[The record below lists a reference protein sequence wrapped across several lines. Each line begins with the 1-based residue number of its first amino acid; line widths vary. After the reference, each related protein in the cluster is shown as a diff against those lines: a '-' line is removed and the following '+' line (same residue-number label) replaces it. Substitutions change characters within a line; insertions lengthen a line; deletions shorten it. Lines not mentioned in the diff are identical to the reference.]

1 MRTQPIDPMAQAM
14 QILQFITQRRGQ
26 QAGIEQDNRRLD
38 LQEAQQQMAGEQFG
52 QTMDFNQQKQQQ
64 DALQFAREMALR
76 ELAQRQG
83 AQQFGKRMSF
93 DEQQAQMV
101 QQRFEEEQR
110 QREVDRAFR
119 RTQAEREFGVT
130 APYQQAITNQIN
142 QRLMGK
148 DKDPQL
154 QMLEESQFENA
165 MKILQE
171 RFNAAPNAIE
181 RSRIQDQMTAAMA
194 QRYQKLLP
202 PLRDYTP
209 KELET
214 IQIYQ

>member
-1 MRTQPIDPMAQAM
+1 MDPMAQAM

-26 QAGIEQDNRRLD
+26 QAEIEQKNRQLD

-52 QTMDFNQQKQQQ
+52 QTMDFNQQGRQQ
-64 DALQFAREMALR
+64 DALQFARDIALR
-76 ELAQRQG
+76 ELAQKQG
-83 AQQFGKRMSF
+83 AQQFGKKMSF
-93 DEQQAQMV
+93 DEQQAQMT

-110 QREVDRAFR
+110 QKMLDRARGMSEF
-119 RTQAEREFGVT
+119 ERQYSVT

-142 QRLMGK
+142 QKLLGK

-154 QMLEESQFENA
+154 QMLEEAQFENA

-171 RFNAAPNAIE
+171 RFNTAPNAIE

-202 PLRDYTP
+202 PIRDYTP
-209 KELET
+209 DELKT
-214 IQIYQ
+214 IQTF

>member
-1 MRTQPIDPMAQAM
+1 MDPMAQAM

-26 QAGIEQDNRRLD
+26 QADIEQGNRRLD

-52 QTMDFNQQKQQQ
+52 QTMDFNRQGRQQ
-64 DALQFAREMALR
+64 DALQFAREIALR

-83 AQQFGKRMSF
+83 AEQFGKKMRF
-93 DEQQAQMV
+93 DQEQAQML

-119 RTQAEREFGVT
+119 QTQAEREFGVT

-142 QRLMGK
+142 QRLLGK

-171 RFNAAPNAIE
+171 RFNTAPNAIE

-202 PLRDYTP
+202 PIRDYTP
-209 KELET
+209 NELQT
-214 IQIYQ
+214 IQTFQ

>member
-1 MRTQPIDPMAQAM
+1 MDPMAQAM

-26 QAGIEQDNRRLD
+26 QAEIEQKNRQLD
-38 LQEAQQQMAGEQFG
+38 LLEAQQQMAGEQFG
-52 QTMDFNQQKQQQ
+52 QTMDFNQQGRQQ
-64 DALQFAREMALR
+64 DALQFARGMALR

-83 AQQFGKRMSF
+83 AQQFGKRMTF
-93 DEQQAQMV
+93 DEQQAQMA

-110 QREVDRAFR
+110 QRILDRARGMSEF
-119 RTQAEREFGVT
+119 ERQFGVT

-154 QMLEESQFENA
+154 MALEESQFENA

-171 RFNAAPNAIE
+171 RFNTAPNAIE

-202 PLRDYTP
+202 PIRDYTP
-209 KELET
+209 KELQT
-214 IQIYQ
+214 IQMFQ

>member
-1 MRTQPIDPMAQAM
+1 MDPMAQAM

-26 QAGIEQDNRRLD
+26 QADIEQGNRRLD

-64 DALQFAREMALR
+64 DALQFAREIALR

-83 AQQFGKRMSF
+83 AQQFGKRMTF
-93 DEQQAQMV
+93 DEQQAQMT

-119 RTQAEREFGVT
+119 QTQAEREFGVT

-154 QMLEESQFENA
+154 QALEESQFQNA
-165 MKILQE
+165 VEVLQQQLMQT
-171 RFNAAPNAIE
+171 PNAIE
-181 RSRIQDQMTAAMA
+181 RSRIQDQLDAALA
-194 QRYQKLLP
+194 QRYGKMLP
-202 PLRDYTP
+202 PKRDYTP
-209 KELET
+209 NELQT
-214 IQIYQ
+214 IQMFQ

>member
-1 MRTQPIDPMAQAM
+1 MDPMAQAM

-64 DALQFAREMALR
+64 DALQFAREIALR

-83 AQQFGKRMSF
+83 AQQFGKRMTF
-93 DEQQAQMV
+93 DEQQAQMA

-110 QREVDRAFR
+110 QRILDRAR
-119 RTQAEREFGVT
+119 GMAEFERQFGVT
-130 APYQQAITNQIN
+130 APYQQAITNKLNRDMLNN
-142 QRLMGK
+142 QQ
-148 DKDPQL
+148 DPQL
-154 QMLEESQFENA
+154 MALEENQR
-165 MKILQE
+165 Q
-171 RFNAAPNAIE
+171 NAAALLQAQLMSGNLNAIE
-181 RSRIQDQMTAAMA
+181 RSRLQDQYDAAM
-194 QRYQKLLP
+194 QLWYGKMLP
-202 PLRDYTP
+202 PKRDYTS

-214 IQIYQ
+214 IQTFQ

>member
-38 LQEAQQQMAGEQFG
+38 LQEAQQQ
-52 QTMDFNQQKQQQ
+52 Q
-64 DALQFAREMALR
+64 DALQFARDMALR

-93 DEQQAQMV
+93 DEQQAQMT

-119 RTQAEREFGVT
+119 QTQAEREFGVT

-171 RFNAAPNAIE
+171 RFNTAPNAIE

-209 KELET
+209 NELKT
-214 IQIYQ
+214 IQTFQ

>member
-1 MRTQPIDPMAQAM
+1 MDPMAQAM

-26 QAGIEQDNRRLD
+26 QAEIEQKNRQLD
-38 LQEAQQQMAGEQFG
+38 LLEAQQQMAGEQFG
-52 QTMDFNQQKQQQ
+52 QTMDFNQQGRQQ
-64 DALQFAREMALR
+64 DALQFARGMALR

-83 AQQFGKRMSF
+83 AQQFDKRMTF
-93 DEQQAQMV
+93 DEQQAQMA
-101 QQRFEEEQR
+101 QQRFEEEQH
-110 QREVDRAFR
+110 QRILDR
-119 RTQAEREFGVT
+119 GVT

-154 QMLEESQFENA
+154 MALEEAQFENA
-165 MKILQE
+165 MKILQA
-171 RFNAAPNAIE
+171 RFNTAPNAIE

-202 PLRDYTP
+202 PIRDYTP
-209 KELET
+209 DELKT
-214 IQIYQ
+214 IQTFQ

>member
-1 MRTQPIDPMAQAM
+1 MDPMAQAM

-26 QAGIEQDNRRLD
+26 QAEIEQGNRRLD

-52 QTMDFNQQKQQQ
+52 QTMDFNQQGQQQ
-64 DALQFAREMALR
+64 DALQFARGMALR
-76 ELAQRQG
+76 ELAQQQI
-83 AQQFGKRMSF
+83 AEQFGKRMTF

-110 QREVDRAFR
+110 QRILDRARGMSEF
-119 RTQAEREFGVT
+119 ERQFGVT
-130 APYQQAITNQIN
+130 APYQQAITNKLN
-142 QRLMGK
+142 RDMLN
-148 DKDPQL
+148 DPQL

-171 RFNAAPNAIE
+171 RFNTAPNAIE

-202 PLRDYTP
+202 PIRDYTP
-209 KELET
+209 DELKT
-214 IQIYQ
+214 IQTFQ

>member
-1 MRTQPIDPMAQAM
+1 MDPMAQAM
-14 QILQFITQRRGQ
+14 QILQFIMQRRGQ
-26 QAGIEQDNRRLD
+26 QADIEQGNRRLD

-52 QTMDFNQQKQQQ
+52 QTMDFNQQGRQQ

-83 AQQFGKRMSF
+83 AEQFGKRMTF
-93 DEQQAQMV
+93 DEQQAQMT

-110 QREVDRAFR
+110 QRILDRARGMSEF
-119 RTQAEREFGVT
+119 ERQYGVT

-154 QMLEESQFENA
+154 MALEETQR
-165 MKILQE
+165 Q
-171 RFNAAPNAIE
+171 NAAALMQAQLSSGNLNAIE
-181 RSRIQDQMTAAMA
+181 RSRLQDQYDAAM
-194 QRYQKLLP
+194 QQWYGKMLP
-202 PLRDYTP
+202 PKRDYTP
-209 KELET
+209 NELKT
-214 IQIYQ
+214 IQTFQ

>member
-1 MRTQPIDPMAQAM
+1 MDPIAQAM

-26 QAGIEQDNRRLD
+26 QAEIEQKNRQLD

-52 QTMDFNQQKQQQ
+52 QTMDFNRQGRQQ
-64 DALQFAREMALR
+64 DALQFARDIALR

-93 DEQQAQMV
+93 DEQQAQMT

-110 QREVDRAFR
+110 QKMLDRARGMSEF
-119 RTQAEREFGVT
+119 ERQYSVT

-142 QRLMGK
+142 QKLLGK

-154 QMLEESQFENA
+154 MALEEEQR
-165 MKILQE
+165 K
-171 RFNAAPNAIE
+171 NAAALMQAQLMSGNLNAIE
-181 RSRIQDQMTAAMA
+181 RSRLQDQYDAAM
-194 QRYQKLLP
+194 QQWYGKMLP
-202 PLRDYTP
+202 PKRDYTP
-209 KELET
+209 NELKT
-214 IQIYQ
+214 IQTFQ

>member
-1 MRTQPIDPMAQAM
+1 MDPMAQAM

-26 QAGIEQDNRRLD
+26 QAEIEQKNRQLD
-38 LQEAQQQMAGEQFG
+38 LLEAQQQMAGEQFG
-52 QTMDFNQQKQQQ
+52 QTMDFNQQGRQ
-64 DALQFAREMALR
+64 
-76 ELAQRQG
+76 QG
-83 AQQFGKRMSF
+83 AQQFGKRMTF
-93 DEQQAQMV
+93 DEQQAQMA

-110 QREVDRAFR
+110 QRILDRARGMSEF
-119 RTQAEREFGVT
+119 ERQFGVT

-154 QMLEESQFENA
+154 MALEEAQFENA

-171 RFNAAPNAIE
+171 RFNTAPNAIE

-202 PLRDYTP
+202 PIRDYTP
-209 KELET
+209 DELKT
-214 IQIYQ
+214 IQTFQ

>member
-1 MRTQPIDPMAQAM
+1 MDPMAQAM
-14 QILQFITQRRGQ
+14 QILQFIMQRRGQ
-26 QAGIEQDNRRLD
+26 QADIEQGNRRLD

-52 QTMDFNQQKQQQ
+52 QTMDFNQQGRQQ
-64 DALQFAREMALR
+64 DALQFAREIALR
-76 ELAQRQG
+76 ELAQKQG
-83 AQQFGKRMSF
+83 AEQFGKRMTF
-93 DEQQAQMV
+93 DEEQAQLT

-119 RTQAEREFGVT
+119 QTQAEREFGVT

-142 QRLMGK
+142 QRLLGK

-171 RFNAAPNAIE
+171 RFNTAPNAIE

-202 PLRDYTP
+202 PIRDYTP

-214 IQIYQ
+214 MQIYQ

>member
-1 MRTQPIDPMAQAM
+1 MDPIAQAM

-26 QAGIEQDNRRLD
+26 QAEIEQKNRQLD
-38 LQEAQQQMAGEQFG
+38 LLEAQQQMAGEQFG
-52 QTMDFNQQKQQQ
+52 QTMDFNQQGRQ
-64 DALQFAREMALR
+64 
-76 ELAQRQG
+76 QG
-83 AQQFGKRMSF
+83 AQQFGKRMTF
-93 DEQQAQMV
+93 DEQQAQMA

-110 QREVDRAFR
+110 QRILDRARGMSEF
-119 RTQAEREFGVT
+119 ERQFGVT

-154 QMLEESQFENA
+154 MALEEAQFENA

-171 RFNAAPNAIE
+171 RFNTAPNAIE

-202 PLRDYTP
+202 PIRDYTP
-209 KELET
+209 DELKT
-214 IQIYQ
+214 IQTFQ

>member
-1 MRTQPIDPMAQAM
+1 MDPIAQAM

-26 QAGIEQDNRRLD
+26 QAEIEQKNRQLD
-38 LQEAQQQMAGEQFG
+38 LLEAQQQMAGEQFG
-52 QTMDFNQQKQQQ
+52 QTMDFNQQGRQ
-64 DALQFAREMALR
+64 
-76 ELAQRQG
+76 QG
-83 AQQFGKRMSF
+83 AQQFGKRMTF
-93 DEQQAQMV
+93 DEQQAQMA

-110 QREVDRAFR
+110 QRILDRARGMSEF
-119 RTQAEREFGVT
+119 ERQFGVT

-154 QMLEESQFENA
+154 MALEEAQFENA

-171 RFNAAPNAIE
+171 RFNTAPNAIE

-202 PLRDYTP
+202 PIRDYTP
-209 KELET
+209 DELKT
-214 IQIYQ
+214 IQMFQ

>member
-1 MRTQPIDPMAQAM
+1 MRTQQMDPIAQAM

-26 QAGIEQDNRRLD
+26 QAEIEQKNRQLD
-38 LQEAQQQMAGEQFG
+38 LLEAQQQMAGEQFG
-52 QTMDFNQQKQQQ
+52 QTMDFNQQGRQ
-64 DALQFAREMALR
+64 
-76 ELAQRQG
+76 QG
-83 AQQFGKRMSF
+83 AQQFGKRMTF
-93 DEQQAQMV
+93 DEQQAQMA

-110 QREVDRAFR
+110 QRILDRARGMSEF
-119 RTQAEREFGVT
+119 ERQFGVT

-154 QMLEESQFENA
+154 MALEEAQFENA

-171 RFNAAPNAIE
+171 RFNTAPNAIE

-202 PLRDYTP
+202 PIRDYTP
-209 KELET
+209 DELKT
-214 IQIYQ
+214 IQTFQ

>member
-1 MRTQPIDPMAQAM
+1 MDPMAQAM

-26 QAGIEQDNRRLD
+26 QAEIEQGNRRLD
-38 LQEAQQQMAGEQFG
+38 LQAAQQQMAGEQFG
-52 QTMDFNQQKQQQ
+52 QQMEFNQQGRQQ

-83 AQQFGKRMSF
+83 AQQFGKRMTF
-93 DEQQAQMV
+93 DEQQAQMA

-110 QREVDRAFR
+110 QRILDRARGMSEF
-119 RTQAEREFGVT
+119 ERQLGVT
-130 APYQQAITNQIN
+130 APYQQAITNKLNRDMLNN
-142 QRLMGK
+142 QQ
-148 DKDPQL
+148 DPQL

-171 RFNAAPNAIE
+171 RFNTAPNAIE

-209 KELET
+209 NELKT
-214 IQIYQ
+214 IQTFQ

>member
-1 MRTQPIDPMAQAM
+1 MDPIAQAM

-26 QAGIEQDNRRLD
+26 QAEIEQKNRQLD
-38 LQEAQQQMAGEQFG
+38 LLEAQQQMAGEQFG
-52 QTMDFNQQKQQQ
+52 QTMDFNQQGRQ
-64 DALQFAREMALR
+64 
-76 ELAQRQG
+76 QG
-83 AQQFGKRMSF
+83 AQQFGKRMTF
-93 DEQQAQMV
+93 DEQQAQMA

-110 QREVDRAFR
+110 QRILDRARGMSEF
-119 RTQAEREFGVT
+119 ERQFGVT

-154 QMLEESQFENA
+154 MALEESQFENA
-165 MKILQE
+165 MKILQA
-171 RFNAAPNAIE
+171 RFNTAPNAIE

-202 PLRDYTP
+202 PIRDYTP
-209 KELET
+209 DELKT
-214 IQIYQ
+214 IQTFQ

>member
-1 MRTQPIDPMAQAM
+1 MDPMAQAM

-26 QAGIEQDNRRLD
+26 QAEIEQKNRQLD

-76 ELAQRQG
+76 KLAQRQG

-93 DEQQAQMV
+93 EEQQAQLV

-110 QREVDRAFR
+110 QREVDRALR
-119 RTQAEREFGVT
+119 QTQAEREFGVT

-154 QMLEESQFENA
+154 MALEETQR
-165 MKILQE
+165 Q
-171 RFNAAPNAIE
+171 NAAALMQAQLMSGNLNAIE
-181 RSRIQDQMTAAMA
+181 RSRLQDQYDAAM
-194 QRYQKLLP
+194 QQWYGKMLP
-202 PLRDYTP
+202 PKRDYTP
-209 KELET
+209 DELKT
-214 IQIYQ
+214 IQIFQ